1 LGEKK
6 IQSCHCLVYLDA
18 ENPLLEAN
26 RLKTVDMTKE
36 IPTDIKC
43 DNRGEFMCKAL
54 CKENVRKYLSF
65 YYKILQMI
73 MKFF

>member
-1 LGEKK
+1 LGEKN

-26 RLKTVDMTKE
+26 RLETVDKTKE
-36 IPTDIKC
+36 IATDIKC

-73 MKFF
+73 MKLF